1 MAVMVN
7 FASWNPEGDS
17 RGPWEVTS
25 KPSNNTCGVNYLR
38 VHLVGVCQGV
48 LLSLT
53 LRYNG

>member
-38 VHLVGVCQGV
+38 VHLMGVCQGV